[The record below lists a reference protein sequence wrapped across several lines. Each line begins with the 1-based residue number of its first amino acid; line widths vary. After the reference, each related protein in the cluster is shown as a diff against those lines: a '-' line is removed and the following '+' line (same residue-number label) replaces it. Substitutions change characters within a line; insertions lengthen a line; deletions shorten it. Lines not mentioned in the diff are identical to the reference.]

1 MEPGTLEKSD
11 FGKIED
17 HEKNYLGILAD
28 LDGTVNRGD
37 LLIDGVHEVYSRLS
51 ARGVQWLFL
60 SNNAQK
66 SADDLAEKL
75 SRLGLPVTSEQ
86 VVNSA
91 SVVIN
96 SLEKDYVGARAM
108 VIGEPSLIQGIKG
121 AGSVIESDPSKTDIV
136 VIGMDTGLTYEK
148 IKLAYLA
155 ITRGALFWATNLDP
169 TFPVP
174 GGFHPGAGSVVAP
187 LITALG
193 RQPDRV
199 FGKPETDMADL
210 ALERLHL
217 SKESCLVVGDR
228 MDTDIL
234 FAKKAKID
242 SALVLT
248 GATTRGNLEG
258 YNYSPNYV
266 LETIAEIE
274 RLFDNNE

>member
-1 MEPGTLEKSD
+1 LEKNS
-11 FGKIED
+11 FGKIRD
-17 HEKNYLGILAD
+17 NEKNYLGILAD

-51 ARGVQWLFL
+51 ARGIHWLFL

-66 SADDLAEKL
+66 PADDLAKKL
-75 SRLGLPVTSEQ
+75 CRLGLSVTSQQ

-96 SLEKDYVGARAM
+96 CLEKEYTGAHVM
-108 VIGEPSLIQGIKG
+108 VIGEPSLIQGIRM

-148 IKLAYLA
+148 IKLAYQA

-174 GGFHPGAGSVVAP
+174 GGFHPGAGSVVASV
-187 LITALG
+187 ITAVG
-193 RQPDRV
+193 RPPDRV
-199 FGKPETDMADL
+199 FGKPETDMADM

-217 SKESCLVVGDR
+217 LKESCLVVGDR

-234 FAKKAKID
+234 FAKKANID

-248 GATTRGNLEG
+248 GATTLRNLEK
-258 YNYSPNYV
+258 YDYSPDYV
-266 LETIAEIE
+266 FETIADIE

>member
-1 MEPGTLEKSD
+1 LEKD
-11 FGKIED
+11 TFEKIRD

-37 LLIDGVHEVYSRLS
+37 LLIDGVPEVYSRLS
-51 ARGVQWLFL
+51 ARGIHWLFL

-66 SADDLAEKL
+66 PADDLAKKL
-75 SRLGLPVTSEQ
+75 CRLGLPVTSEQ

-96 SLEKDYVGARAM
+96 SLEKEYIGAHVM
-108 VIGEPSLIQGIKG
+108 VIGEPSLIHGIQI

-148 IKLAYLA
+148 IKLAYQA
-155 ITRGALFWATNLDP
+155 IMRGALFWATNLDP

-187 LITALG
+187 VITAVG
-193 RQPDRV
+193 RPPDRV
-199 FGKPETDMADL
+199 FGKPETDMADM

-234 FAKKAKID
+234 FAKKANID

-248 GATTRGNLEG
+248 GATTLRNLEK
-258 YNYSPNYV
+258 YDYSPDYV
-266 LETIAEIE
+266 LETIADIG

>member
-1 MEPGTLEKSD
+1 LEKVS
-11 FGKIED
+11 FGKIRD

-37 LLIDGVHEVYSRLS
+37 LLIDGVQEVYSKLS
-51 ARGVQWLFL
+51 AGGIHWLFL

-66 SADDLAEKL
+66 PADDLAKKL
-75 SRLGLPVTSEQ
+75 CRLGLPVTGEQ

-96 SLEKDYVGARAM
+96 SLEKEYIGAHVM
-108 VIGEPSLIQGIKG
+108 VIGEPSLIQGIQM

-148 IKLAYLA
+148 IKLAYQA
-155 ITRGALFWATNLDP
+155 VTRGALFWATNLDS

-174 GGFHPGAGSVVAP
+174 GGFQPGAGSVVAP
-187 LITALG
+187 VITAVG
-193 RQPDRV
+193 RPPDRV

-217 SKESCLVVGDR
+217 SRESCLVVGDR

-248 GATTRGNLEG
+248 GATNLGNLEK
-258 YNYSPNYV
+258 YDYSPDYI
-266 LETIAEIE
+266 LETIADIE
-274 RLFDNNE
+274 RLFENNE